1 MGELRGQLQYFLQVE
16 KYSKSG
22 LMYSIHPGVQRN
34 SLPLL
39 LAPWIISLRFF
50 LKLCQ
55 ELHSQT
61 ISVCQLSIQYNGA
74 GKRLK

>member
-22 LMYSIHPGVQRN
+22 LMYSIHPVVQRN

-50 LKLCQ
+50 LKLYH
-55 ELHSQT
+55 ELQNQT
-61 ISVCQLSIQYNGA
+61 VSVCQKSIVRKNV
-74 GKRLK
+74 